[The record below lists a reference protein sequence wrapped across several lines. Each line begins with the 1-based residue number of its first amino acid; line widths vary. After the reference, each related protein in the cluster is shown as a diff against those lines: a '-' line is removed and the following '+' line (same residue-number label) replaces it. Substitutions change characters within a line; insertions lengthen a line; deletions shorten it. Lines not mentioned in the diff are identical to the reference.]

1 MGLLLNYIS
10 YSFAIFVVIIT
21 FLTFLYGNYEIINRV
36 VEFSERD
43 SVSSK
48 VTFLFCSIFSFMV
61 GILVVNDSARGNR
74 PLPDYLSSAVLFA
87 LLPKIVFA
95 YAAIFEANEP

>member
-1 MGLLLNYIS
+1 
-10 YSFAIFVVIIT
+10 
-21 FLTFLYGNYEIINRV
+21 
-36 VEFSERD
+36 
-43 SVSSK
+43 
-48 VTFLFCSIFSFMV
+48 MV